1 MKHTGILLTLVAAL
15 LFVACRTDNTS
26 IQLLD
31 QAETLMNAA
40 PDTALAL
47 LDSIDSQRLGR
58 ADNARYAL
66 LRSQALDKN
75 FIDITN
81 DSLISIAVDYYK
93 HSHNYLYKGMAYFYL
108 SRIYENGGRYEEAI
122 ANSVQ
127 AEEALSHTD
136 DYYMQALV
144 LGNRGN
150 IYAEQYKIN
159 EAIEYNKQA
168 IYYLKKS
175 NNLSCFQRQF

>member
-31 QAETLMNAA
+31 QAETLMNVA

-47 LDSIDSQRLGR
+47 LDSIDSHRLGR

-75 FIDITN
+75 YIDITN
-81 DSLISIAVDYYK
+81 DSLISIAVDYYA
-93 HSHNYLYKGMAYFYL
+93 H
-108 SRIYENGGRYEEAI
+108 
-122 ANSVQ
+122 
-127 AEEALSHTD
+127 
-136 DYYMQALV
+136 
-144 LGNRGN
+144 
-150 IYAEQYKIN
+150 
-159 EAIEYNKQA
+159 
-168 IYYLKKS
+168 
-175 NNLSCFQRQF
+175 

>member
-1 MKHTGILLTLVAAL
+1 MKHTGILLTHVAAL

-66 LRSQALDKN
+66 LRSHALETN

-81 DSLISIAVDYYK
+81 DSLISIAVDY
-93 HSHNYLYKGMAYFYL
+93 
-108 SRIYENGGRYEEAI
+108 
-122 ANSVQ
+122 
-127 AEEALSHTD
+127 
-136 DYYMQALV
+136 
-144 LGNRGN
+144 
-150 IYAEQYKIN
+150 
-159 EAIEYNKQA
+159 
-168 IYYLKKS
+168 
-175 NNLSCFQRQF
+175 

>member
-1 MKHTGILLTLVAAL
+1 MIKIALQIESYLYTPHKTPLFACTPRCYELPLHISTPIRQMKHNGILLTLVAAL

-31 QAETLMNAA
+31 QAEALMNAA

-47 LDSIDSQRLGR
+47 LDSIDSQRLSR

-93 HSHNYLYKGMAYFYL
+93 HSHNNLYKGMAYFEI
-108 SRIYENGGRYEEAI
+108 R
-122 ANSVQ
+122 
-127 AEEALSHTD
+127 
-136 DYYMQALV
+136 
-144 LGNRGN
+144 
-150 IYAEQYKIN
+150 
-159 EAIEYNKQA
+159 
-168 IYYLKKS
+168 
-175 NNLSCFQRQF
+175 